1 MSDVIVIGSGFGGS
15 IAAKRFTEAGHHV
28 TLLELGESWADP
40 KKLAQS
46 QDAKFVFRLLRD
58 YPADYLRT
66 KPKLRIAAGMGLGG
80 GSLVYSGI
88 HLRAPAHAFERWP
101 AGFTRSHLDP
111 YYARVEQQLGIAPM
125 LDTFE
130 FGRAKAFR
138 DGAIAAGL
146 PPPQPLP
153 LAMAGCTRC
162 GWCVPICAF
171 GKKRTMQHTYLADAQ
186 RTGRLTV
193 VTHRKAAYLARLGGR
208 YRVWAWRT
216 DGVATEYHR
225 VNHGPL
231 EARDADIVVVA
242 GGAIESPVL
251 LARSLA
257 AELSHGAQPLR
268 AFPTQRLG
276 SELDG
281 TGDFVQG
288 GLVPRR
294 IDGFKGAVMM
304 SYIDLGDYVLEDLHG
319 LPALAAVTL
328 GARLPGVTKSWGAAY
343 GRQFHDYGQHMLSIA
358 VIGKQG
364 PGTERN
370 ISVRDDDGNAAVST
384 HAYTPPL
391 GALDAARSI
400 LTALGGQLATTLW
413 EQSSTAVTVH
423 PTGGCAMGDR
433 DDAVVRAS
441 DLQLQGNP
449 GVYVIDGSVLPA
461 NPLRNP
467 AHTIAA
473 VAERA
478 LDVILGVH
486 RADHWP
492 T

>member
-1 MSDVIVIGSGFGGS
+1 VSEVIIVGSGFGGS

-40 KKLAQS
+40 EKLAQS
-46 QDAKFVFRLLRD
+46 QDPKLVFRLLRD

-101 AGFTRSHLDP
+101 AGWTRAHLDP
-111 YYARVEQQLGIAPM
+111 YYARVEQRLAVAPM
-125 LDTFE
+125 LDAFA
-130 FGRAKAFR
+130 FGRPQAFR

-153 LAMAGCTRC
+153 LAMQGCTRC
-162 GWCVPICAF
+162 GWCIPICAF
-171 GKKRTMQHTYLADAQ
+171 GKKRTMQHTYLVDAQ
-186 RTGRLTV
+186 RTGKLSV
-193 VTHRKAAYLARLGGR
+193 ATHRKAAYVARIGGR

-225 VNHGPL
+225 VNRGPL

-257 AELSHGAQPLR
+257 ADLSHGALPLR
-268 AFPTQRLG
+268 AFSTQRLG
-276 SELDG
+276 TELDG
-281 TGDFVQG
+281 TGDVVQG

-294 IDGFKGAVMM
+294 IDGFKGTVMM
-304 SYIDLGDYVLEDLHG
+304 SYLDLGDYVLEDLHG
-319 LPALAAVTL
+319 LPVGAAITL
-328 GARLPGVTKSWGAAY
+328 DARLPGITKSWGRAY
-343 GRQFHDYGQHMLSIA
+343 NAQLRDYGAHMLSIA
-358 VIGKQG
+358 VVGKQG
-364 PGTERN
+364 PGTERT
-370 ISVRDDDGNAAVST
+370 ITVHDDDGNAAIST
-384 HAYTPPL
+384 RAYTPAP
-391 GALDAARSI
+391 GALEAARSI
-400 LTALGGQLATTLW
+400 ITALGGQLATTVW
-413 EQSSTAVTVH
+413 EQSGTAVTVH
-423 PTGGCAMGDR
+423 PTGGCAMGDH
-433 DDAVVRAS
+433 DDAVVRAG
-441 DLQLQGNP
+441 DLQLRGNP

-486 RADHWP
+486 PADRWP
-492 T
+492 S

>member
-1 MSDVIVIGSGFGGS
+1 MSDVLVIGSGFGGS
-15 IAAKRFTEAGHHV
+15 IAAKRFTEAGHRV
-28 TLLELGESWADP
+28 TILELGESWADP
-40 KKLAQS
+40 QKLAQS
-46 QDAKFVFRLLRD
+46 QDPKFVFRLVRD
-58 YPADYLRT
+58 YPADTLRT
-66 KPKLRIAAGMGLGG
+66 RPKLRIGAGMGLGG
-80 GSLVYSGI
+80 GSLVYAGI
-88 HLRAPAHAFERWP
+88 HLRAPAPAFERWP
-101 AGFTRSHLDP
+101 AGWTRAHLDP
-111 YYARVEQQLGIAPM
+111 YYARVEQALAVAPM
-125 LDTFE
+125 LDTFA
-130 FGRAKAFR
+130 FGRPQAFR

-146 PPPQPLP
+146 PPPRPLP
-153 LAMAGCTRC
+153 LAMQDCTRC
-162 GWCVPICAF
+162 GWCIPICAF
-171 GKKRTMQHTYLADAQ
+171 GKKRTMQHTYLPEAQ

-193 VTHRKAAYLARLGGR
+193 ATHRKAAYLARIGGR

-251 LARSLA
+251 LARSL
-257 AELSHGAQPLR
+257 EVDVSHGAERLR

-276 SELDG
+276 QELDG

-294 IDGFKGAVMM
+294 VDGFKGAVMM

-319 LPALAAVTL
+319 LPALAAVML
-328 GARLPGVTKSWGAAY
+328 GARLPGVGKSWGRAY
-343 GRQFHDYGQHMLSIA
+343 HRAFHDYGQHMLSIA

-364 PGTERN
+364 AGTERT
-370 ISVRDDDGNAAVST
+370 ISVRDDDGNAAIST
-384 HAYTPPL
+384 HAYAPPP
-391 GALDAARSI
+391 GALEAARSI
-400 LTALGGQLATTLW
+400 ITALGGQLATTVW
-413 EQSSTAVTVH
+413 EQSGTAVTVH

-486 RADHWP
+486 RPDHWP